1 VTIHVG
7 ILGAG
12 GISDTHARAAAAIP
26 GVKVVAVHGHN
37 AQKAE
42 RLAAANGAKAYADPE
57 AFFAHKPMD
66 MVAIGSPSGVHHRQI
81 MACARASL
89 HVLVEKP
96 MTLTP
101 EEADEAMAA
110 CQAAKVQ
117 LGVIFQ
123 DRLQPD
129 VVRLRRFLTEGGLGR
144 VHLVTADVKWY
155 RPPEYYAQS
164 QWRGRQSLDGGGT
177 VINQGIH
184 TLDLLLHLLGDV
196 EAIFARTRTAAHVIE
211 VEDTAVATLQFR
223 SGALGTFEST
233 TAAFPGYKRRVEISG
248 DAGTVV
254 FEHDRLVRADLRPG
268 TPALEVSAATADA
281 ESASSPVVSDE
292 TPHRRVFE
300 DFLDAIAKGR
310 RPMCDGR
317 EGRRSLVLVQA
328 LYQSAR
334 WGALVTI
341 PPTV

>member
-1 VTIHVG
+1 MTIHVG

-37 AQKAE
+37 PEKAE
-42 RLAAANGAKAYADPE
+42 RIAAEHGARAYAEAE

-66 MVAIGSPSGVHHRQI
+66 MVAIGSPSGRHREQI
-81 MACARASL
+81 IACARASL

-101 EEADEAMAA
+101 EEADEAMMACKAA
-110 CQAAKVQ
+110 RVQ

-129 VVRLRRFLTEGGLGR
+129 VVRLKRFLDERGLGR
-144 VHLVTADVKWY
+144 IHLVTADVKWY
-155 RPPEYYAQS
+155 RPPEYYAKS
-164 QWRGRQSLDGGGT
+164 QWRGRPALDGGGA

-196 EAIFARTRTAAHVIE
+196 ESLFARTRTAAHAIE

-223 SGALGTFEST
+223 SGALGTYEST

-254 FEHDRLVRADLRPG
+254 FEHDRLVAADLRPAAPPLAVS
-268 TPALEVSAATADA
+268 PATGDA
-281 ESASSPVVSDE
+281 ESASSPIVSDA

-300 DFLDAIAKGR
+300 DFVEAIAKGR
-310 RPMCDGR
+310 RPMCDGL

-328 LYQSAR
+328 LYASAR
-334 WGALVTI
+334 WGALVTL
-341 PPTV
+341 PPTL